1 MYPLALASCTRRHI
15 SVADPAKRLDLGAPT
30 GTENRFVNA
39 QGLESTLTAQFPG
52 YSFAFGGSLDL
63 IWTIRSY
70 FSFQDQAKQIGGATF
85 VLDITSPDPLP
96 QNLDFHWIQWVHNNY
111 NITGFNGT
119 NLTAPKGLGNPEN
132 VIDSS
137 KGTPFY
143 DVSANFLTSPG
154 HFQDSPSRLEPTGA
168 VPIITWDAELYL
180 VSLSTEAD
188 TKTITFYD
196 GVEWGWN
203 SVFRSPAVGVP
214 GPIAGAGL
222 PGVVLA
228 SGGLLAWWRR
238 RRKIA

>member
-1 MYPLALASCTRRHI
+1 MVRISRHPK
-15 SVADPAKRLDLGAPT
+15 VW
-30 GTENRFVNA
+30 
-39 QGLESTLTAQFPG
+39 ES
-52 YSFAFGGSLDL
+52 
-63 IWTIRSY
+63 
-70 FSFQDQAKQIGGATF
+70 
-85 VLDITSPDPLP
+85 
-96 QNLDFHWIQWVHNNY
+96 
-111 NITGFNGT
+111 
-119 NLTAPKGLGNPEN
+119 EN